1 VGAQRQIFLEK
12 SPDSHLA
19 VGLTCTIDGVSLLIT
34 MSLYRTVVTLANPRN
49 TAQVA
54 GPIDALVDTGS
65 ELSWFP
71 EGLLDAGGIVRLR
84 KRNFVTATGQHIT
97 RDIGYAIVRAEQ
109 FETIDEVVFGQ
120 PGDMTLLGVRTLEGF
135 GVMVDNLGRRL
146 VATTTVA
153 A

>member
-1 VGAQRQIFLEK
+1 
-12 SPDSHLA
+12 
-19 VGLTCTIDGVSLLIT
+19 
-34 MSLYRTVVTLANPRN
+34 MSLYRTAVTVCNPRD

-71 EGLLDAGGIVRLR
+71 EGLLDGGGIIRLR

-97 RDIGYAIVRAEQ
+97 RDVGYAIVRAEK

-120 PGDMTLLGVRTLEGF
+120 PGDLTLLGVRTIEGF
-135 GVMVDNLGRRL
+135 GVMVDNLARRL
-146 VATTTVA
+146 VATTTIA